1 MISEPDIERLLK
13 LLADEAAAGQLSVC
27 ARARVG
33 QHAGIRAR
41 VDPSQPQHRHPPI
54 TSVTSIT
61 NQHHHITAMLHSH
74 LPPLP
79 ILLAIVLFLRP
90 VVAQTGSS
98 GSFIPTVPA
107 TAAVPTA
114 TASSTLNSLLNTSA
128 QIVCPARYHDCAV
141 VSRPE
146 ACCALD
152 QVCVFDDSGMVACCP
167 FRTVCVGKLDA
178 SGVKRNAPPPAL
190 GGLMSPSLAVGV
202 VAVGAVY
209 WARGQLMV

>member
-1 MISEPDIERLLK
+1 
-13 LLADEAAAGQLSVC
+13 
-27 ARARVG
+27 
-33 QHAGIRAR
+33 
-41 VDPSQPQHRHPPI
+41 
-54 TSVTSIT
+54 
-61 NQHHHITAMLHSH
+61 MLNSH
-74 LPPLP
+74 LPPLL

-90 VVAQTGSS
+90 VIAQAGSS
-98 GSFIPTVPA
+98 GLFIPTVPA

-114 TASSTLNSLLNTSA
+114 TASSTLLNTSA
-128 QIVCPARYHDCAV
+128 QIMCPARYHDCAV

-167 FRTVCVGKLDA
+167 FRTACVGKLDA

-202 VAVGAVY
+202 VGVAAVY
-209 WARGQLMV
+209 WARGQLMA